1 MSEDEKLEFG
11 TARKEV
17 GAGLF
22 KSGRFVM
29 ALQRY
34 KKVGLCMKLL
44 RVQGFRV

>member
-34 KKVGLCMKLL
+34 KKVGFFYKAAW
-44 RVQGFRV
+44 VQGFRV